1 MWCCHR
7 EGAKS
12 AEQREYE
19 RLREALARKQEE
31 VRRLQAQCEAITTPE
46 RGQLSGQTSLTP
58 ALEEVDPGA
67 PKS

>member
-1 MWCCHR
+1 MWCCYR

-31 VRRLQAQCEAITTPE
+31 VRRLQAQCEALTTPE
-46 RGQLSGQTSLTP
+46 RERGQISLPP
-58 ALEEVDPGA
+58 AEEHAEAEEPA
-67 PKS
+67 PT